1 LFPKIFELLVTIA
14 LGRPFVLFTQS
25 LGPFPRHQRALRFV
39 LRRARRILVRDQRSR
54 ANLLRLGVPHD
65 RIFECADAAFALSGT
80 AACRQTEEP
89 VPNRRLRVAV
99 SVRNWPH
106 FQGDSADAMDRY
118 LDAVAD
124 TVTMLIERHD
134 ALVVFLSTC
143 QGVGEYWTDDSAIA
157 EKVIERLPPD
167 LRKFMFVDCGF
178 HTPNMLIEALGGY
191 DLVIATRMHVAIL
204 AMCVGVPVLPIAYE
218 FKTVELFTRLGLD
231 EHVQH
236 IESVSS
242 PELCRA
248 VENLLV
254 SRLRLGKTLEHKIA
268 KERRSAFA
276 AGRHV
281 AAALEGV

>member
-1 LFPKIFELLVTIA
+1 
-14 LGRPFVLFTQS
+14 
-25 LGPFPRHQRALRFV
+25 
-39 LRRARRILVRDQRSR
+39 
-54 ANLLRLGVPHD
+54 
-65 RIFECADAAFALSGT
+65 
-80 AACRQTEEP
+80 
-89 VPNRRLRVAV
+89 
-99 SVRNWPH
+99 
-106 FQGDSADAMDRY
+106 
-118 LDAVAD
+118 
-124 TVTMLIERHD
+124 MLIERHD

-143 QGVGEYWTDDSAIA
+143 QGVGEYWTNDSAIA

-218 FKTVELFTRLGLD
+218 FKTVELFARLGLD

-254 SRLRLGKTLEHKIA
+254 SRSRLGKTLQQKIA
-268 KERRSAFA
+268 EERRSAFA